1 MKERLSISEMAQ
13 LRGISAETLRHYD
26 RIDLFK
32 PQYVDP
38 HTGYR
43 YYSIFQYEV
52 LGTIKELRQL
62 GMNTNEVKQ
71 YFNERNIK
79 NSTEILAAK
88 HEELVHKLNEMKAL
102 EENIRDKLA
111 FLREIIAEAD
121 SPAVIIRQLGR
132 RKLFTLHQKIN
143 SNLELC
149 YGVLGLENR
158 LTETAPLLASNRLGV
173 LLSQENLEARRF
185 ESPSTIFVVAKR
197 AASVPKENLIT
208 IPAGSFACIRYY
220 GELWNRSESLD
231 ALCRKL
237 EEDDYEITGNALQI
251 MQVDITI
258 TDNPSEVMFEIQ
270 VPIQKKT
277 AAGAA
282 HEPQ

>member
-32 PQYVDP
+32 PQHVDP

-79 NSTEILAAK
+79 NSTDILAAK
-88 HEELVHKLNEMKAL
+88 HEELVRKLKEMTAL

-111 FLREIIAEAD
+111 FLREVIAEVG
-121 SPAVIIRQLGR
+121 SPAVTIRQLGR

-158 LTETAPLLASNRLGV
+158 LTETAPILASNRLGV
-173 LLSQENLEARRF
+173 LLSQEDLEARRF

-197 AASVPKENLIT
+197 ATSLPKVNLVT

-231 ALCRKL
+231 TLCRKL
-237 EEDDYEITGNALQI
+237 VEDGYVITGDALQI

-258 TDNPSEVMFEIQ
+258 TDNPNEVMFEIQ
-270 VPIQKKT
+270 VPIRKQT
-277 AAGAA
+277 ANSSYHGV
-282 HEPQ
+282 

>member
-26 RIDLFK
+26 RIGLFN
-32 PQYVDP
+32 PQFVDP
-38 HTGYR
+38 QTGYR

-62 GMNTNEVKQ
+62 GMTTTEIKQ
-71 YFNERNIK
+71 YFSERNIR
-79 NSTEILAAK
+79 NSAELLAAK
-88 HEELVHKLNEMKAL
+88 HAELVRKLEELTAL
-102 EENIRDKLA
+102 EENVRDKLT
-111 FLREIIAEAD
+111 FLQEILSEEDRSAIMFRMIE
-121 SPAVIIRQLGR
+121 R
-132 RKLFTLHQKIN
+132 RRLFTLHQQIN

-158 LTETAPLLASNRLGV
+158 LTETAPILASNRLGV
-173 LLSQENLEARRF
+173 LLSRDSLEAGRF

-197 AASVPKENLIT
+197 ATAVQKSNLIVV
-208 IPAGSFACIRYY
+208 PAGMFACIRYY
-220 GELWNRSESLD
+220 GELWNRSDSLA
-231 ALCRKL
+231 ALLGEL
-237 EEDDYEITGNALQI
+237 ERQGFEMTGDALQI

-270 VPIQKKT
+270 VPVRKRAESQSRFGD
-277 AAGAA
+277 A
-282 HEPQ
+282 